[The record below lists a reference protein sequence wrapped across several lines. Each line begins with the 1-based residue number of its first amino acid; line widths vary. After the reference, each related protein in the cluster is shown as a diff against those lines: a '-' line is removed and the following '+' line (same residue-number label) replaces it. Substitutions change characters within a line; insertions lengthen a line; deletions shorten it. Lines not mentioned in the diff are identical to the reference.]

1 MDVGGWRHGH
11 GPSEVRIVR
20 TVKPPKFPLVAVAL
34 VSVLTLAACSR
45 GGGGDAPS
53 ASSLTVTLVA
63 AERRQIDR
71 EIVASGSVAA
81 WQEMSLGVEVA
92 GLRVANVLVE
102 PGDKVVAGQAL
113 VELDRR
119 TLDVQARQAEASL
132 AQARANAELAVSQEK
147 RGASLLDRNLISTN
161 DFEVLRANRS
171 KAEAQVVSAEA
182 ERDASKLRL
191 GFATLRAPDAG
202 VISARNIQP
211 GQIVSGGG
219 ELLRL
224 IRRGRLEWRA
234 EVSENDLTRIKV
246 GATVDLRGPS
256 GDVVTGII
264 RAVSPSIDPQT
275 RTALVYADLEKPGA
289 LRAGMFAE
297 GRLRVGQAEVTVIPR
312 QSVVF
317 RDGYPYVFVMGENNK
332 VLQRRIDSGPPQGDS
347 VEVRSGLKDGEKVV
361 ARGAGFLSDGDI
373 VKVVDGQSS

>member
-1 MDVGGWRHGH
+1 MDARGWLRGH
-11 GPSEVRIVR
+11 HPPEVRIVADVISR
-20 TVKPPKFPLVAVAL
+20 KFVIVG
-34 VSVLTLAACSR
+34 VTLAVVLSLSACSR
-45 GGGGDAPS
+45 GGDKAPA

-102 PGDKVVAGQAL
+102 PGDKVAAGQAL
-113 VELDRR
+113 LELDRR
-119 TLDVQARQAEASL
+119 TLEVQARQAEASL
-132 AQARANAELAVSQEK
+132 AQARANSELAISQEK
-147 RGASLLDRNLISTN
+147 RGASLLERNLISTN

-202 VISARNIQP
+202 VISARTVQP

-256 GDVVTGII
+256 GDVVTGVI
-264 RAVSPSIDPQT
+264 RAVSPSIDSQT
-275 RTALVYADLEKPGA
+275 RTALVYANLEKPGA

-297 GRLRVGQAEVTVIPR
+297 GRLRVGKAEVTVIPR

-317 RDGYPYVFVMGENNK
+317 RDGYPYVFVMGEGNK

-347 VEVRSGLKDGEKVV
+347 VEVRSGLKEDEKVV

-373 VKVVDGQSS
+373 VKVVDGQSL